1 MTQPHIHQISIS
13 PGGVPKLPVESVEI
27 TVNGLVGD
35 HQNDQKHHGGS
46 ERAVCLYAL
55 EVIECLKAEGH
66 PIYPGST
73 GENITTTG
81 LDWEKMEVGQ
91 RLKLGDTVI
100 LEITDFTVPCKT
112 IRHSFSDEKFIRI
125 SQKLHPG
132 QSRVY
137 AKVLCPGM
145 VKIGDEI
152 EIKAATA

>member
-1 MTQPHIHQISIS
+1 MTHPHIHQISIS
-13 PGGVPKLPVESVEI
+13 PGGVPKLPVESAEI
-27 TVNGLVGD
+27 TINGLVGD
-35 HQNDQKHHGGS
+35 SHTDMKHHGGP

-55 EVIECLKAEGH
+55 EVIEALKTEGH

-137 AKVLCPGM
+137 ARVVVPGKVQTGD
-145 VKIGDEI
+145 KISCLS
-152 EIKAATA
+152 T